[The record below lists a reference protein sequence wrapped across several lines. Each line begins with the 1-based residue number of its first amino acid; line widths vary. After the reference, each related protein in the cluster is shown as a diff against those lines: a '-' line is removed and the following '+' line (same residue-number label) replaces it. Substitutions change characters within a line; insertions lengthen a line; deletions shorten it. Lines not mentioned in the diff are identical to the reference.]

1 MCSIHIIPKRKQL
14 FMVYFIHFVLSQ
26 LLCWCSYFV
35 CTCKNPVHSVLF
47 LILVFCNAAGIL
59 FLFNAEFLGLI
70 FIIIYVGAIAVLF
83 LFVIMM
89 LRIKNKEENNSNM
102 NWSIWIILF
111 TTIEYVLLQTLGESF
126 DLFQIDSVE
135 WIEKSVKKDFDF
147 SEILL
152 DWSSDKFLLLDNA
165 NNIDVLGQVLFD
177 YYLICFL
184 LAGILL
190 LIALVGCIVLTLK
203 FNNVEESQNVNRQ
216 LSRSDNFLSF
226 FK

>member
-1 MCSIHIIPKRKQL
+1 M
-14 FMVYFIHFVLSQ
+14 YFIHFVLSQ

-35 CTCKNPVHSVLF
+35 CTCKNPIHSVLF

-59 FLFNAEFLGLI
+59 FIFNAEFLGLI

-89 LRIKNKEENNSNM
+89 LRIKNKEENLSNLNSG
-102 NWSIWIILF
+102 IWILVF
-111 TTIEYVLLQTLGESF
+111 SGIEYTLLEMLGESF
-126 DLFQIDSVE
+126 ELSKINNVE
-135 WIEKSVKKDFDF
+135 WIQNNVKKDFEI

-152 DWSSDKFLLLDNA
+152 DSNSEKFLTLDNT
-165 NNIDVLGQVLFD
+165 NNIDILGQTLFD

-203 FNNVEESQNVNRQ
+203 FNSVEESQNVNRQ

>member
-1 MCSIHIIPKRKQL
+1 L
-14 FMVYFIHFVLSQ
+14 
-26 LLCWCSYFV
+26 
-35 CTCKNPVHSVLF
+35 
-47 LILVFCNAAGIL
+47 
-59 FLFNAEFLGLI
+59 
-70 FIIIYVGAIAVLF
+70 
-83 LFVIMM
+83 
-89 LRIKNKEENNSNM
+89 
-102 NWSIWIILF
+102 
-111 TTIEYVLLQTLGESF
+111 
-126 DLFQIDSVE
+126 DL
-135 WIEKSVKKDFDF
+135 
-147 SEILL
+147 
-152 DWSSDKFLLLDNA
+152 SSDKFLLLDNV

>member
-1 MCSIHIIPKRKQL
+1 M
-14 FMVYFIHFVLSQ
+14 YFIHFVLSQ

-35 CTCKNPVHSVLF
+35 CTCKNPIHSVLF

-59 FLFNAEFLGLI
+59 FIFNAEFLGLI

-89 LRIKNKEENNSNM
+89 LRIKNKEENISTVNS
-102 NWSIWIILF
+102 IFWILLFIL
-111 TTIEYVLLQTLGESF
+111 IEYELLQILEESFELSSVLL
-126 DLFQIDSVE
+126 DSN
-135 WIEKSVKKDFDF
+135 FF
-147 SEILL
+147 L
-152 DWSSDKFLLLDNA
+152 FLLLDNS
-165 NNIDVLGQVLFD
+165 NNIDILGQALFG

-203 FNNVEESQNVNRQ
+203 FNNTEETQNVNRQ

>member
-1 MCSIHIIPKRKQL
+1 MCSNHIIPKRKEI
-14 FMVYFIHFVLSQ
+14 FMLYLIHLVLSQ
-26 LLCWCSYFV
+26 LLCWCGYFV

-47 LILVFCNAAGIL
+47 LILVFCNAAGVL
-59 FLFNAEFLGLI
+59 FIFNAEFLGLI

-89 LRIKNKEENNSNM
+89 LRIKNKEENGSKM
-102 NWSIWIILF
+102 NGGVWVLFFSVLYSIIQ
-111 TTIEYVLLQTLGESF
+111 YGLGESF
-126 DLFQIDSVE
+126 ELSQVESVE
-135 WIEKSVKKDFDF
+135 WIQKSVKKELDL

-152 DWSSDKFLLLDNA
+152 DSSSDKFLLLDNI

-203 FNNVEESQNVNRQ
+203 FNKIEESQNVNRQ
-216 LSRSDNFLSF
+216 LSRSENFLSF

>member
-1 MCSIHIIPKRKQL
+1 M
-14 FMVYFIHFVLSQ
+14 YFIHFVLSQ

-35 CTCKNPVHSVLF
+35 CTCKNPIHSVLF

-59 FLFNAEFLGLI
+59 FIFNAEFLGLI

-89 LRIKNKEENNSNM
+89 LRIKNKEENISTVNS
-102 NWSIWIILF
+102 IFWILLFIL
-111 TTIEYVLLQTLGESF
+111 IEYELLQILGESF
-126 DLFQIDSVE
+126 ELSSVFPDSN
-135 WIEKSVKKDFDF
+135 FF
-147 SEILL
+147 L
-152 DWSSDKFLLLDNA
+152 FLLLDNS
-165 NNIDVLGQVLFD
+165 NNIDILGQALFG

-203 FNNVEESQNVNRQ
+203 FNNTEETQNVNRQ

>member
-1 MCSIHIIPKRKQL
+1 MIYYL
-14 FMVYFIHFVLSQ
+14 HFVLSQ

-59 FLFNAEFLGLI
+59 FFFNAEFLGLI

-89 LRIKNKEENNSNM
+89 LRIKNKEENLSNLNSG
-102 NWSIWIILF
+102 IWILVF
-111 TTIEYVLLQTLGESF
+111 SGIEYTLLEMLGESF
-126 DLFQIDSVE
+126 ELSKINNVE
-135 WIEKSVKKDFDF
+135 WIQNNVKKDFEI

-152 DWSSDKFLLLDNA
+152 DSNSEKFLTLDNT
-165 NNIDVLGQVLFD
+165 NNIDILGQTLFD

-203 FNNVEESQNVNRQ
+203 FNSVEESQNVNRQ

>member
-1 MCSIHIIPKRKQL
+1 M
-14 FMVYFIHFVLSQ
+14 YFIHFVLSQ

-35 CTCKNPVHSVLF
+35 CTCKNPIHSVLF

-59 FLFNAEFLGLI
+59 FIFNAEFLGLI

-89 LRIKNKEENNSNM
+89 LRIKNKEENISTVNS
-102 NWSIWIILF
+102 IFWILLFIL
-111 TTIEYVLLQTLGESF
+111 IEYELLQILGESF
-126 DLFQIDSVE
+126 ELSSV
-135 WIEKSVKKDFDF
+135 
-147 SEILL
+147 LL
-152 DWSSDKFLLLDNA
+152 DSNFFLFLLLDNS
-165 NNIDVLGQVLFD
+165 NNIDILGQALFG

-203 FNNVEESQNVNRQ
+203 FNNTEETQNVNRQ